1 MKPAP
6 ERPNVDEERAIKR
19 TRLLERDPKFACLTC
34 LVEFHKYADYCDHL
48 DRIHAPYVP
57 KTR

>member
-6 ERPNVDEERAIKR
+6 ERPNIDEERVIKR
-19 TRLLERDPKFACLTC
+19 TRLLERGDPFACLTC
-34 LVEFHKYADYCDHL
+34 LVSFTKFADYCDHL
-48 DRIHAPYVP
+48 DRIHAPYTP

>member
-6 ERPNVDEERAIKR
+6 ERPNVDEERVIKR
-19 TRLLERDPKFACLTC
+19 TRLLERGDMFRCDTC
-34 LVEFHKYADYCDHL
+34 LLGFGTHKEYCEHL

-57 KTR
+57 KQR